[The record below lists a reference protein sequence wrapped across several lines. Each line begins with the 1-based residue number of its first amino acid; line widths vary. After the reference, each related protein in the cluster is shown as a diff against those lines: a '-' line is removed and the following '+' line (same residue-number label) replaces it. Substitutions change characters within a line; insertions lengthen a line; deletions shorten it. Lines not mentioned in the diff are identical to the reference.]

1 MISVPDAGVLDALY
15 ARRAL
20 EAFFETDI
28 RIDGASSA
36 THWFRRR
43 RRRRSRIRIGCAHVR
58 GVFRTGKAGLSGPIK
73 AAIIGKR
80 SSAFCTS

>member
-1 MISVPDAGVLDALY
+1 MDIGCPQIAMHSSYETADVLDALY

-36 THWFRRR
+36 TLV
-43 RRRRSRIRIGCAHVR
+43 SPQEA
-58 GVFRTGKAGLSGPIK
+58 
-73 AAIIGKR
+73 
-80 SSAFCTS
+80 

>member
-1 MISVPDAGVLDALY
+1 MFERLPSGSTLGNLSNIQASMHAVDIGCPQIAMHSSYETAGVLDALY

-36 THWFRRR
+36 TLV
-43 RRRRSRIRIGCAHVR
+43 SPQEA
-58 GVFRTGKAGLSGPIK
+58 
-73 AAIIGKR
+73 
-80 SSAFCTS
+80 